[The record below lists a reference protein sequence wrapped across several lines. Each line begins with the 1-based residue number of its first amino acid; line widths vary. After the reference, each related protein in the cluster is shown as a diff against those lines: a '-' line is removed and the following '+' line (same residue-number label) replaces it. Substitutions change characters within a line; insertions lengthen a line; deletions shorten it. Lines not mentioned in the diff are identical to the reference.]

1 MVLDLTKCHLVVEI
15 DEKLPSSAWKIL
27 DLLPIVFSNYLVP
40 KTRSLGASLAWSC
53 LASIF
58 YLPFNFDTIDGRIS
72 IRTVNPIIY
81 FTHCRG
87 VCSCLA
93 NVVVNAKTFFF
104 VLFFDSSVFVS
115 CKIYDVFI
123 ISQNISFV
131 ISAKFWQMCKPLR
144 NWCQMRQNFSRSSGL
159 CCVYCRAQRNLF

>member
-1 MVLDLTKCHLVVEI
+1 MCHLVVEI
-15 DEKLPSSAWKIL
+15 DGKLPPSGSNGYGIFQLYSSKGPQSWCK
-27 DLLPIVFSNYLVP
+27 PYLVLYGVYILFAIQFWYF
-40 KTRSLGASLAWSC
+40 R
-53 LASIF
+53 
-58 YLPFNFDTIDGRIS
+58 GRIS
-72 IRTVNPIIY
+72 IRAVNPMIY
-81 FTHCRG
+81 FTHFRG

-159 CCVYCRAQRNLF
+159 CLLQSTKEFIWRVI

>member
-1 MVLDLTKCHLVVEI
+1 M
-15 DEKLPSSAWKIL
+15 
-27 DLLPIVFSNYLVP
+27 NYLVP
-40 KTRSLGASLAWSC
+40 KTCSLGEKPC
-53 LASIF
+53 LVLFGIYILFAIQF
-58 YLPFNFDTIDGRIS
+58 RYHRGRIS
-72 IRTVNPIIY
+72 IQTVNPIIY
-81 FTHCRG
+81 STHGRG

-93 NVVVNAKTFFF
+93 NVVVNAKTFFC

-123 ISQNISFV
+123 ISQNIGFV

-159 CCVYCRAQRNLF
+159 CCVYCIAQRNLF

>member
-15 DEKLPSSAWKIL
+15 DEKLSPSGIFL
-27 DLLPIVFSNYLVP
+27 DLLPMVFSNYLVP
-40 KTRSLGASLAWSC
+40 KTRSLGANLVLFGVYILFVIQFW
-53 LASIF
+53 
-58 YLPFNFDTIDGRIS
+58 YYRGRIS

-93 NVVVNAKTFFF
+93 NVVVNAKNFFC
-104 VLFFDSSVFVS
+104 VLLFFDSSVFVS

>member
-1 MVLDLTKCHLVVEI
+1 MKNCHLVVDFGSI
-15 DEKLPSSAWKIL
+15 SYGIFQLFSPKDPQSWSKPCLVLFGVYIL
-27 DLLPIVFSNYLVP
+27 FAIQFWYY
-40 KTRSLGASLAWSC
+40 R
-53 LASIF
+53 
-58 YLPFNFDTIDGRIS
+58 GRIS

-81 FTHCRG
+81 YTHCRG

-93 NVVVNAKTFFF
+93 NVVVNAKNFFC
-104 VLFFDSSVFVS
+104 VLLFFDSSVFVS

-159 CCVYCRAQRNLF
+159 CCVYRRAQRNLF

>member
-1 MVLDLTKCHLVVEI
+1 MEQAFLVLVWRLFLFAI
-15 DEKLPSSAWKIL
+15 QFW
-27 DLLPIVFSNYLVP
+27 YY
-40 KTRSLGASLAWSC
+40 R
-53 LASIF
+53 
-58 YLPFNFDTIDGRIS
+58 GRIS

-81 FTHCRG
+81 FTHFRG

-104 VLFFDSSVFVS
+104 VLFFDSWVFVS

-144 NWCQMRQNFSRSSGL
+144 NWCQMRQNFSRSSVLCLSQSTKEFISRVIWYCSKSLCNFGGL
-159 CCVYCRAQRNLF
+159 GYFCK